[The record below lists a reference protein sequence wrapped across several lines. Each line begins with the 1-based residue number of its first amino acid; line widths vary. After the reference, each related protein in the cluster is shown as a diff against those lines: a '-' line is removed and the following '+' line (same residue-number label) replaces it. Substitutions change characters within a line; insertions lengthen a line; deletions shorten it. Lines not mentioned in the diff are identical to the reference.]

1 MPPFPLGSRKCPL
14 KLRKI
19 KSIIFSSCLNSSVLG
34 QAWPPGGSKSSH
46 LRLGKRRHRR
56 AILPPCSQPSVRSVS
71 SFSLCGSVPKAVMH
85 FLVNHVKDS
94 LQSELVGQLY
104 KSGLLND
111 LLTESEDMAQRRKEA
126 ADMLQVTGSYVWA
139 VLKFSP
145 VYSRFNTCSHL
156 STGVAEGQS
165 GDSRDQ
171 GNTSVVKERGGKKT
185 HPRLL
190 PPRHTQRTDAPLIH
204 HVWTWSFR
212 FATMKIFWSLLRC
225 TELLERSETRV
236 VH

>member
-139 VLKFSP
+139 VLKFLQCTVASILVHICP
-145 VYSRFNTCSHL
+145 QALQRASQVIAEIRETHL
-156 STGVAEGQS
+156 WW
-165 GDSRDQ
+165 R
-171 GNTSVVKERGGKKT
+171 RGGEKNASQAVTSSSHPKDRCST
-185 HPRLL
+185 HSSCLNL
-190 PPRHTQRTDAPLIH
+190 K
-204 HVWTWSFR
+204 F
-212 FATMKIFWSLLRC
+212 
-225 TELLERSETRV
+225 
-236 VH
+236 